1 MTQINQPD
9 KNNSIIDLEESNKN
23 EEDLLGFSSK
33 YKATILKDEELPE
46 INSKLKIK
54 DRKIS
59 TDSTSNS
66 ISQEYSNL
74 SINSKIINNSLKK
87 EFFNSCIEFNETKK
101 KYQERQRKLSSP
113 LCWYYDDSEQ
123 FLSKTQKTY
132 VDIKNS
138 QNFVKKDSFFGG
150 SSKMINCFNKNKIIN
165 KNLENK
171 LNLNDN
177 KNNIKEENINKK
189 NINKKNE
196 KNKKLSF
203 NANQINPGMNYN
215 FIPQQN
221 INNNFFLFNNNYQ
234 QELIKW
240 NYINLNNLRN
250 NSNNNRKL
258 SYNMEDRIIG
268 NYFNNLLNLNNLNNA
283 YQQIQ
288 ANLNP
293 ILFSY
298 NEEEENKNSNKYKNL
313 SNKVI
318 PHSKN
323 QSDKKPFDKRKGDW
337 FCPECHNLNFAF
349 RIVCNRCKIPKPKEN
364 DSDNIVNNEK

>member
-1 MTQINQPD
+1 MTQINQQY
-9 KNNSIIDLEESNKN
+9 KNNSMMDLEESNKN

-33 YKATILKDEELPE
+33 YKVTVLKDEEFPE

-74 SINSKIINNSLKK
+74 SINSKIFNNSIKK

-113 LCWYYDDSEQ
+113 LCCYYDGSEQ
-123 FLSKTQKTY
+123 FLSKTQKTF

-138 QNFVKKDSFFGG
+138 QNFVKKDSFFSG
-150 SSKMINCFNKNKIIN
+150 SSKMINHFNKSIVNQ
-165 KNLENK
+165 NLENK

-177 KNNIKEENINKK
+177 KNDTKIQNIN
-189 NINKKNE
+189 NKNE

-203 NANQINPGMNYN
+203 NTNQTNLGMNYN

-221 INNNFFLFNNNYQ
+221 INNNFFLLKNNYQ

-250 NSNNNRKL
+250 NVINNNRKL
-258 SYNMEDRIIG
+258 SYNIEDRIIG
-268 NYFNNLLNLNNLNNA
+268 NYFNNLLNLNNA

-298 NEEEENKNSNKYKNL
+298 NEEEEEENKNSYKYKNL
-313 SNKVI
+313 SNKAI

-323 QSDKKPFDKRKGDW
+323 QGNKKPFDKRKGDW
-337 FCPECHNLNFAF
+337 SCPECHNLNFAF

-364 DSDNIVNNEK
+364 NSDNIVNNEK